1 MAIVINIKLVLVD
14 YLKYFFRN
22 MLGIK
27 ERLKEG
33 RNAFFFKVYA
43 RVAFIISIL
52 ILISPI
58 SLVDAQDKGS
68 LSGRIFNSY
77 NNEAIPFA
85 TLYIYG
91 TNIASMSDLDG
102 NFLFTGLTPG
112 FVELRASSVGFEPYV
127 SEPILVTNAK
137 KVFIEIPMN
146 EKPENIKEVVVKA
159 SQFRRVE
166 ESPVSLRR
174 IDIQQIEKYPGGN
187 RDISKVIQSLPGV
200 ASGLS
205 FRNDVIVRGGGSGEN
220 RFYLDGIEI
229 PNINHFATQGTS
241 GGSVGIINVDFIRE
255 VNFYS
260 GAFPVNKG
268 NALSSII
275 DIRQTDGNKD
285 KLRFK
290 GSVGASDVAIALDGP
305 INSSTNYIFSVRRS
319 YLQFLFSRLGL
330 PFLPTYNDMQFKI
343 RHKLDDKNEISFIG
357 LGALDH
363 SELNLK
369 ANKTEEQRYILGY
382 LPDYDQWNY
391 TLGFLFRHFRETSN
405 DTWVISRNMLGNQQ
419 YKYVNNDKN
428 SGKKLLDYSSYET
441 ENKFRFEHN
450 KQTSTG
456 IKIISGIGSEYNRYH
471 NSTYRIL
478 TNGDTVRYKTDMD
491 LIKWSLFFQLTKKL
505 LDNKLSFS
513 LGMRA
518 DACNYSIYMQNI
530 LHQLSPGISFSYE
543 FLPKWYFNSN
553 VGIYHELPP
562 YTTLG
567 FRDNSGKLVNKIN
580 NLRYVAA
587 RHYVT
592 GIEYQP
598 NTDSKF
604 TLEGFLKQYSDYMVS
619 KKDSV
624 VLANK
629 GADYGTYGD
638 EPVTS
643 TGIGR
648 AYGLELLYQNK
659 SLKTINLTVS
669 YTLVRSEYKS
679 VTGKYIPSAW
689 DSRHLINITA
699 LKSFKHNWDLGLKW
713 RFSGGL
719 PYTPDNYYISS
730 LKEVWDISGKAV
742 PDFSRYN
749 TSRLKPFH
757 QLDVRLDK
765 GFYFN
770 NWSLRVY
777 LDIQNL
783 YNTKSGTPPVLVR
796 SEDSNGNP
804 LLEQGS
810 PVRYVLKELNT
821 ANQGTIL
828 PTTGIIIEF

>member
-1 MAIVINIKLVLVD
+1 MMSQLQYLNYITSIRSVFNKKLNNSNST
-14 YLKYFFRN
+14 YFLKTSKH
-22 MLGIK
+22 LLIW
-27 ERLKEG
+27 
-33 RNAFFFKVYA
+33 
-43 RVAFIISIL
+43 L
-52 ILISPI
+52 IL
-58 SLVDAQDKGS
+58 LFCVQGLKAQDKGII
-68 LSGRIFNSY
+68 SGRIFNST

-91 TNIASMSDLDG
+91 TNIASLSDLDG

-137 KVFIEIPMN
+137 KVDIEIPLV

-159 SQFRRVE
+159 SPFRRVE

-187 RDISKVIQSLPGV
+187 RDISKVIQSFPGV
-200 ASGLS
+200 ASGVS

-255 VNFYS
+255 VNLYS
-260 GAFPVNKG
+260 GAFPANKG

-275 DIRQTDGNKD
+275 DMRQIDGNKD

-290 GSVGASDVAIALDGP
+290 GSVGASDLALTLDGP
-305 INSSTNYIFSVRRS
+305 ISSNTNYIISVRRS

-343 RHKLDDKNEISFIG
+343 RHKIDDKNEISFIG
-357 LGALDH
+357 LGALDQ
-363 SELNLK
+363 SELNLM

-382 LPDYDQWNY
+382 LPTYEQWNY
-391 TLGFLFRHFRETSN
+391 TLGFAFRHYRETSN
-405 DTWVISRNMLGNQQ
+405 DLWIISRNMLGNLQ
-419 YKYVNNDKN
+419 YKYFNNDKN
-428 SGKKLLDYSSYET
+428 SGKKLLDYSSSEV
-441 ENKFRFEHN
+441 ENKFRYEHN
-450 KQTSTG
+450 KQTIQG
-456 IKIISGIGSEYNRYH
+456 IKINYGIGAEYSSYY
-471 NSTYRIL
+471 NSTYRLL
-478 TNGDTVRYKTDMD
+478 TNDDTVRYKTYMD
-491 LIKWSLFFQLTKKL
+491 LIKWSLFSQLTKNFL
-505 LDNKLSFS
+505 NNKISISVGL
-513 LGMRA
+513 RA
-518 DACNYSIYMQNI
+518 DACNYSTYMQNL
-530 LHQLSPGISFSYE
+530 LHQLSPRISFSYE
-543 FLPKWYFNSN
+543 FLPKLHFNSN
-553 VGIYHELPP
+553 VGVYYELPP

-567 FRDNSGKLVNKIN
+567 YRDNSGQLVNKIN
-580 NLRYVAA
+580 NLKYIAVN
-587 RHYVT
+587 HYVT

-619 KKDSV
+619 KIDSV

-638 EPVTS
+638 EPITS
-643 TGIGR
+643 IGTGR
-648 AYGLELLYQNK
+648 AYGLELFYQNK
-659 SLKTINLTVS
+659 NLKTINLTVS
-669 YTLVRSEYKS
+669 YTLVRSEFKS
-679 VTGKYIPSAW
+679 ATGKYIPSAW
-689 DSRHLINITA
+689 DSRHLINITV
-699 LKSFKHNWDLGLKW
+699 LESFKYNWDLGLKW

-719 PYTPDNYYISS
+719 PYTPDNYYLSS

-742 PDFSRYN
+742 PDFSRFN

-765 GFYFN
+765 GFYFSK
-770 NWSLRVY
+770 WSLRIY
-777 LDIQNL
+777 IDIQNV
-783 YNTKSGTPPVLVR
+783 YNMKSDAPPVLVR
-796 SEDSNGNP
+796 SEDINGNP
-804 LLEQGS
+804 LLEQGT
-810 PVRYVLKELNT
+810 PARYLLKNLNN

-828 PTTGIIIEF
+828 PTTGIIVEF